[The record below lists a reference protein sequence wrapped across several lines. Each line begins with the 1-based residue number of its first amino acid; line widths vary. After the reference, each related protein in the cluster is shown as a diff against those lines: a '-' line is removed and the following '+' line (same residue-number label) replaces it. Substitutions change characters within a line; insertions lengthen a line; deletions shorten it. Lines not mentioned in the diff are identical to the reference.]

1 MIKIISHAN
10 VGYAQKGEGENSRDV
25 SSVPLGSKEIRD
37 LPTSRWL
44 RVKSL
49 DSIMIEMKV

>member
-10 VGYAQKGEGENSRDV
+10 VGYAQKGEDENSRDM
-25 SSVPLGSKEIRD
+25 SSVPLDSKEICD
-37 LPTSRWL
+37 LPTSSWL
-44 RVKSL
+44 KAKSL

>member
-1 MIKIISHAN
+1 M
-10 VGYAQKGEGENSRDV
+10 GYAQKGEGENSRDV